1 MGNKNEA
8 ISYINSISTVLLGL
22 LLFAFPLFVLTIT
35 TDAFILP
42 KQILL
47 GGVVFLIFIL
57 LGIKLIIEGFLKI
70 RRTPFDGPV
79 LLFAAVALLSALL
92 SVNRIDSLTVFV
104 PLLLGVLSYFAI
116 VNVAKEK
123 SSLMFIISSF
133 ATGSLAVSV
142 LSTLAFFKI
151 YPLPY
156 SFTHIE
162 SFTSFGSLLDQSIYL
177 AIALLVCGY
186 FAMPIIDKPSGIKA
200 KNIAFGIVSLCLLL
214 ALFVSIYQLFTPSAG
229 SGQKPI
235 ILPLQTGF
243 QTAFASISQ
252 DASRIAQGFF
262 LGSGFG
268 TYATDFTRFKQ
279 AIFNQSSDLWNLT
292 FLRSSSFVLELLA
305 TTGVLGFLAYLYLGL
320 KGFKEAIASKK
331 DQGNAA
337 AAALIILLIVSL
349 ILPFSFIS
357 QTLIFILL
365 GLLAAGQGL
374 KTEEALRFF
383 DVEFQLVEFKKGLIA
398 VETDERKY
406 KTNRILPVSFFVLI
420 LAIVGVVGFASFQYV
435 LSDIRFQSSLVFAS
449 ANNGLETYKAQAD
462 AIAVFPYR
470 DSFYRVFSQTNLA
483 LANAFVAQQ
492 PKGSSPSAQTQQTV
506 TTLIQQ
512 GINAGRNA
520 TTNSPLTSV
529 NWQNLSSIYRS
540 LIGFGQNAENF
551 AIATQ
556 QQAALLD
563 PNNPQ
568 EYINLGGIYYQL
580 GQYDNAQNQFQIAV
594 NLKPDYA
601 NAYYNLGHALESK
614 NDFTNALTQY
624 QTVKN
629 LVSNDK
635 NSLDLVNKDIDN
647 LNKKM
652 QSESIGNQANGQ
664 AGHSSSELNLST
676 PQASLPPQNPQIQ
689 IPAPSVSSE
698 AGK

>member
-1 MGNKNEA
+1 MENKNEI
-8 ISYINSISTVLLGL
+8 ISYINSISTVLIGL

-47 GGVVFLIFIL
+47 GAVVFLIFIL

-79 LLFAAVALLSALL
+79 LLFTAAALFSAVV
-92 SVNRIDSLTVFV
+92 SVNRIDSLTAFV
-104 PLLLGVLSYFAI
+104 PLLLGVFAYFAI

-133 ATGSLAVSV
+133 ATGALAVSA

-177 AIALLVCGY
+177 GVALLVCGF
-186 FAMPIIDKPSGIKA
+186 FAMPIIDKPSGIKS
-200 KNIAFGIVSLCLLL
+200 KNIAFGIVSLCLVL
-214 ALFVSIYQLFTPSAG
+214 ALFVSIYQLFTT
-229 SGQKPI
+229 QKPI

-252 DASRIAQGFF
+252 DTARIAQGFF

-279 AIFNQSSDLWNLT
+279 AIFNQSSSLWNLT

-305 TTGVLGFLAYLYLGL
+305 TTGVLGFLSYLYLGL
-320 KGFKEAIASKK
+320 KGFREALASKK
-331 DQGNAA
+331 DEGNAV
-337 AAALIILLIVSL
+337 AAALIILLIASL
-349 ILPFSFIS
+349 VLPFSFIS

-374 KTEEALRFF
+374 KTENSARFF
-383 DVEFQLVEFKKGLIA
+383 DVEFHLVELRKGLIA
-398 VETDERKY
+398 VETDDGKH

-420 LAIVGVVGFASFQYV
+420 LAIVGVIGFASFQYV
-435 LSDIRFQSSLVFAS
+435 LSDMKFQSSLVFAS

-462 AIAVFPYR
+462 AIAIFPYR

-483 LANAFVAQQ
+483 L
-492 PKGSSPSAQTQQTV
+492 
-506 TTLIQQ
+506 
-512 GINAGRNA
+512 
-520 TTNSPLTSV
+520 
-529 NWQNLSSIYRS
+529 
-540 LIGFGQNAENF
+540 
-551 AIATQ
+551 
-556 QQAALLD
+556 
-563 PNNPQ
+563 
-568 EYINLGGIYYQL
+568 
-580 GQYDNAQNQFQIAV
+580 
-594 NLKPDYA
+594 
-601 NAYYNLGHALESK
+601 
-614 NDFTNALTQY
+614 
-624 QTVKN
+624 
-629 LVSNDK
+629 
-635 NSLDLVNKDIDN
+635 
-647 LNKKM
+647 
-652 QSESIGNQANGQ
+652 
-664 AGHSSSELNLST
+664 
-676 PQASLPPQNPQIQ
+676 
-689 IPAPSVSSE
+689 
-698 AGK
+698 

>member
-1 MGNKNEA
+1 MENKNEA

-70 RRTPFDGPV
+70 RRTPFDGPL
-79 LLFAAVALLSALL
+79 LLFAVIALFSALL
-92 SVNRIDSLTVFV
+92 SINRIDSLTAFV
-104 PLLLGVLSYFAI
+104 PLLFGVFSYFAI
-116 VNVAKEK
+116 VNVAKDK

-133 ATGSLAVSV
+133 ATGALVVSA
-142 LSTLAFFKI
+142 LSVLAFFKI

-156 SFTHIE
+156 NFTQIE

-177 AIALLVCGY
+177 GIALFVCGY
-186 FAMPIIDKPSGIKA
+186 SAMPIIDKPAEIKA

-214 ALFVSIYQLFTPSAG
+214 ALFVSIYQLSTT
-229 SGQKPI
+229 QKPI
-235 ILPLQTGF
+235 ILPFQTGF

-252 DASRIAQGFF
+252 DTSRIAQGFF

-279 AIFNQSSDLWNLT
+279 AIFNQSSDLWNFP

-305 TTGVLGFLAYLYLGL
+305 TTGVLGFLSYLYLGL
-320 KGFKEAIASKK
+320 KGFKEAVSSKK
-331 DQGNAA
+331 DEGNAA
-337 AAALIILLIVSL
+337 GVALVILLIVSL

-374 KTEEALRFF
+374 KSETASRFF
-383 DVEFQLVEFKKGLIA
+383 DVEFQLVELKKGLIA

-406 KTNRILPVSFFVLI
+406 KTNRVLPISFFILI

-435 LSDIRFQSSLVFAS
+435 LSDMKFQNSRIFAS
-449 ANNGLETYKAQAD
+449 VNNNVEAYKSQSD
-462 AIAVFPYR
+462 AIIIFPYR
-470 DSFYRVFSQTNLA
+470 DFFYRVFSQTNYA
-483 LANAFVAQQ
+483 LANILDTQQ
-492 PKGSSPSAQTQQTV
+492 PKGSSPSAQTRQEITN
-506 TTLIQQ
+506 LIQES
-512 GINAGRNA
+512 INAGRNA
-520 TTNSPLTSV
+520 TSTSPLTAA

-540 LIGFGQNAENF
+540 LIGVAQNAENF

-601 NAYYNLGHALESK
+601 NAYYNLGHALENK
-614 NDFTNALTQY
+614 NDFTNALSQY
-624 QTVKN
+624 QIVKN

-635 NSLDLVNKDIDN
+635 NSLEIVNKDIDN

-652 QSESIGNQANGQ
+652 QSASAGQ
-664 AGHSSSELNLST
+664 GSNEAIVSSSKLNLST
-676 PQASLPPQNPQIQ
+676 PQTQLPPQNPPIQ
-689 IPAPSVSSE
+689 IPAPSIATE

>member
-1 MGNKNEA
+1 MENKNEA

-22 LLFAFPLFVLTIT
+22 LLFAFPLFILTIT

-70 RRTPFDGPV
+70 RRTPFDVPV
-79 LLFAAVALLSALL
+79 LLFAAAALLSALL
-92 SVNRIDSLTVFV
+92 SINRIDSLTAFV
-104 PLLLGVLSYFAI
+104 PLLFGVFSYFAI
-116 VNVAKEK
+116 VNVAKDK

-133 ATGSLAVSV
+133 ATGSLAVSA
-142 LSTLAFFKI
+142 LSVLAFFKI

-177 AIALLVCGY
+177 GIALLVCGY
-186 FAMPIIDKPSGIKA
+186 FAMPIIDKPAGIKS
-200 KNIAFGIVSLCLLL
+200 KNIAFGIVSLCLTL
-214 ALFVSIYQLFTPSAG
+214 ALFVSIYQLFTT
-229 SGQKPI
+229 QKPI

-252 DASRIAQGFF
+252 DTSRIAQGFF

-279 AIFNQSSDLWNLT
+279 AVFNQSSDLWNLT

-320 KGFKEAIASKK
+320 KGFREAIASKK
-331 DQGNAA
+331 DAGNAA
-337 AAALIILLIVSL
+337 GLALVILLLVSL

-374 KTEEALRFF
+374 KTETASRFF
-383 DVEFQLVEFKKGLIA
+383 DVEFQLVELKKGLIA
-398 VETDERKY
+398 ETVEGKHQ
-406 KTNRILPVSFFVLI
+406 TNRILPVSFFVLI

-435 LSDIRFQSSLVFAS
+435 LSDMKFQSSLVFAS

-635 NSLDLVNKDIDN
+635 NSLDIVNKDIDN

-652 QSESIGNQANGQ
+652 QSASSGNQTNGQ
-664 AGHSSSELNLST
+664 AIPSSSKLNLST
-676 PQASLPPQNPQIQ
+676 PQTQLPPQSPQIQ

>member
-1 MGNKNEA
+1 MENKNET

-22 LLFAFPLFVLTIT
+22 LLFAFPLLVLTIT

-42 KQILL
+42 KQILV
-47 GGVVFLIFIL
+47 GAVVFLIFIL

-79 LLFAAVALLSALL
+79 LLFAAVALFSAVV
-92 SVNRIDSLTVFV
+92 SVNRIDSLTALV
-104 PLLLGVLSYFAI
+104 PLLFGVFAYFAI
-116 VNVAKEK
+116 VNVAKDK
-123 SSLMFIISSF
+123 SSLLFLISSF
-133 ATGSLAVSV
+133 ATGSLAAAALSV
-142 LSTLAFFKI
+142 LAFFKI

-177 AIALLVCGY
+177 AVALLVCGY
-186 FAMPIIDKPSGIKA
+186 FAMPIIDKPSEMKA
-200 KNIAFGIVSLCLLL
+200 KNLAFGMVSLCLIL
-214 ALFVSIYQLFTPSAG
+214 ALFVSIYQLLTT
-229 SGQKPI
+229 QKPI

-252 DASRIAQGFF
+252 DTARIAQGFF

-279 AIFNQSSDLWNLT
+279 AIFNQSSSLWNLT

-305 TTGVLGFLAYLYLGL
+305 TTGVLGFLSYLYLGI
-320 KGFKEAIASKK
+320 KSFKEAVASKK
-331 DQGNAA
+331 GEGNPAGV
-337 AAALIILLIVSL
+337 ALIILLAVSL
-349 ILPFSFIS
+349 ALPFSFIS

-374 KTEEALRFF
+374 KAENSTRFF
-383 DVEFQLVEFKKGLIA
+383 DVEFQLVEFKKGLI
-398 VETDERKY
+398 VTEESVGKH

-435 LSDIRFQSSLVFAS
+435 LSDMKFQSSLVFAS

-462 AIAVFPYR
+462 AIAIFPYR

-492 PKGSSPSAQTQQTV
+492 PKGSSPSAQTQATI

-520 TTNSPLTSV
+520 TTASPLTAA

-540 LIGFGQNAENF
+540 LIGVGQNAENF

-556 QQAALLD
+556 QQAAFLD
-563 PNNPQ
+563 PNSPQ

-601 NAYYNLGHALESK
+601 NAYYNLGHALENK

-647 LNKKM
+647 LNKKL
-652 QSESIGNQANGQ
+652 QSVASGIQANNETNTP
-664 AGHSSSELNLST
+664 SDKLNLST
-676 PQASLPPQNPQIQ
+676 PQTQLPPQNPPIQ
-689 IPAPSVSSE
+689 IPAPSVSTE